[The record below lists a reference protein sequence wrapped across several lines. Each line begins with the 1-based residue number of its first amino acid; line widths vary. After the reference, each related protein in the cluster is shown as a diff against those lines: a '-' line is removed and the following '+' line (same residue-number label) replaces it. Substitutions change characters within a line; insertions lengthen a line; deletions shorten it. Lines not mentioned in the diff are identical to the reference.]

1 MPAGAL
7 VLLGLALSFTGYLLP
22 WDQLALWAVKV
33 GSRSEG
39 VAWDAAF
46 SGDVRFILIG
56 GTEVTQG
63 TYRLWLVVHA
73 GVLAAAFAAVLAVL
87 ARLRR

>member
-1 MPAGAL
+1 MGAGRL

-33 GSRSEG
+33 GSRG
-39 VAWDAAF
+39 LAGTWRAAF
-46 SGDVRFILIG
+46 SGEVRFILIG

-63 TYRLWLVVHA
+63 TYRLWLLVHTV
-73 GVLAAAFAAVLAVL
+73 VLAVAFAAVLAVL
-87 ARLRR
+87 VRLRR